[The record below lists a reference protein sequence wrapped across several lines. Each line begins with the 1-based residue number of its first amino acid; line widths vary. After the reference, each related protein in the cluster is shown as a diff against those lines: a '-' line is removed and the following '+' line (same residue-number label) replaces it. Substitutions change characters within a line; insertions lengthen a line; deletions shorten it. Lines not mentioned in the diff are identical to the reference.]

1 MKLPPQLDTPRFLQ
15 RLKWIGTPVDYMET
29 AAQKQPDIFRAQVIG
44 FGNNV
49 VFVNHPEAIKQILTN
64 DRTKLFASGKENSL
78 LKPLLGNYSIT
89 MLEGDRHKKRR
100 KLLLPPFHGERMQ
113 VYGNLICNLTA
124 KIFAQ
129 LPFHQTLTARA
140 ITQDISLQVI
150 LEAVYGLRTGERS
163 KRIKQLLTNIS
174 DVFRSPLT
182 SAFLFFP
189 SWQKDLGAWS
199 PWGYFLRQQQQLD
212 RLIYQEIS
220 ERRQQDTR
228 DRQDILSLLMSA
240 HDEQGQPMTDR
251 ELRDELMTLMFAGHE
266 TTATSIAWALYWVNS
281 IPEVRQKLLAELD
294 SLGESPE
301 PTAIAKLPY
310 LNAVCQET
318 LRICPVAMLTFPRV
332 VREPMKLLNYDLEP
346 GMVLV
351 GCIYLIHQREDIY
364 PEPKKFKPERF
375 LEKNY
380 SPYEFI
386 PFGGGARRCIGE
398 ALAQWELKLAL
409 ATILSNYEIDLASNK
424 SEKPKRRGVTLAPGN
439 GVQIIIKGKR
449 TPSSKSTSSQPAIV

>member
-15 RLKWIGTPVDYMET
+15 RIESIADPVNYMEK
-29 AAQKQPDIFRAQVIG
+29 AVPQQPDIFRAKVIG
-44 FGNNV
+44 LGDNL
-49 VFVNHPEAIKQILTN
+49 VFVNNPEAVKTILTN
-64 DRTKLFASGKENSL
+64 DRTKFFASGKENEM
-78 LKPLLGNYSIT
+78 LKPLVGDYSIFL
-89 MLEGDRHKKRR
+89 LEGDRHRKRR

-113 VYGNLICNLTA
+113 AYGNLICNLTA
-124 KIFAQ
+124 KIFARV
-129 LPFHQTLTARA
+129 PFNKPFTART

-150 LEAVYGLRTGERS
+150 LEAVYGLQTGERS
-163 KRIKQLLTNIS
+163 KQIKTLLTNVA
-174 DVFRSPLT
+174 DVFQSPFT

-220 ERRQQDTR
+220 ERRQQDPQ

-240 HDEQGQPMTDR
+240 RDEQGQPMTDR

-266 TTATSIAWALYWVNS
+266 TTATAIAWALYWVHK

-301 PTAIAKLPY
+301 PMAIAKLPY

-332 VREPMKLLNYDLEP
+332 VQEPMELLNYHLER
-346 GMVLV
+346 GLVVV
-351 GCIYLIHQREDIY
+351 GCIYLIHHREDIY

-398 ALAQWELKLAL
+398 ALAQLELKLAL
-409 ATILSNYEIDLASNK
+409 ATILSNYEIDLASK
-424 SEKPKRRGVTLAPGN
+424 KPEKPKRRGVTLAPGN

-449 TPSSKSTSSQPAIV
+449 TPRSKSTSSQPAIV